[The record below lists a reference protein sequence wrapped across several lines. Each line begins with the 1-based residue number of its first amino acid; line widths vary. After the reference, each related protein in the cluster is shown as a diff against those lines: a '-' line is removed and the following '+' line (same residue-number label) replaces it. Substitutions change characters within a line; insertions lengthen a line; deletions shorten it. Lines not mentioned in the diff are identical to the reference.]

1 MDLSNMSLADLRK
14 LSQDVQAAI
23 DQRKNSDIAAARQQ
37 IEEIAKSVGIP
48 LPELLS
54 GRDGKG
60 TKKAGKST
68 GTVAVRYRHP
78 DEATQQWTGRGRQPH
93 WVKEWVESGK
103 PLADLLVE

>member
-14 LSQDVQAAI
+14 LSQDVQAAV

>member
-14 LSQDVQAAI
+14 LAQDVQAAI

-60 TKKAGKST
+60 TKKTGKST
-68 GTVAVRYRHP
+68 GSVAVRYRHP
-78 DEATQQWTGRGRQPH
+78 DEATQQWTGRGRQPL